1 MISSLRQE
9 NTELRHRL
17 RQSESRNSRHQLH
30 PNPNPNPSHPPLN
43 SSSSFPNG
51 LPPSADQLSV
61 SVTVSELQA
70 ANGKL
75 RRQVRALAVRDY
87 LINGL
92 N

>member
-30 PNPNPNPSHPPLN
+30 PNPNPNPN

-51 LPPSADQLSV
+51 LSPSADQLS
-61 SVTVSELQA
+61 VSELQA

>member
-17 RQSESRNSRHQLH
+17 RQSESRNSRLQLH

-43 SSSSFPNG
+43 SSTSVPNG
-51 LPPSADQLSV
+51 LPPSADQLS
-61 SVTVSELQA
+61 VSELQA